1 MASSTTDLQVI
12 QPGRLVDGL
21 GDPPT
26 EGTAVVLRGSR
37 ILWVGPREQL
47 GERSGPLG
55 GLDAGDEPRVLDF
68 PQATLVPGLID
79 CHTHT
84 NMPGDGRTGKE
95 VDQETDDIRLLRS
108 ARNVRLALESGV
120 TTLADC
126 GAWNRTGFSLR
137 EGVGLGLVDGPRVL
151 VAGRPVTITGGHLW
165 FMGGE
170 ADGPEGA
177 RRQVRQLI
185 KEGADLIKVVAS
197 GGSTVTSDPY
207 RPSLTVSELKAA
219 TEEAHN
225 RSRPVAA
232 HCRSTVSINNALE
245 AGVDM
250 IFHCAFYDPDGS
262 HRFDQATAER
272 LAASGVWVNPTL
284 FLGTL
289 RLALL
294 RQKRV
299 EEDLSPEES
308 AALDLLEQGRRARME
323 QFGRLIEMGVNL
335 VGGSDA
341 GWGLYQFGD
350 FQGELLT
357 MKEAGLSPMQAILAG
372 TRNTAA
378 ALGILDS
385 AGTVEAGKEAD
396 LLLVEGN
403 PVEDINA
410 LRRVVA
416 VFHAGRRVE
425 GST

>member
-1 MASSTTDLQVI
+1 MASATTDLQVI

-21 GDPPT
+21 GETPT
-26 EGTAVVLRGSR
+26 EGAAVVVRGGH
-37 ILWVGPREQL
+37 ILWVGPRERL
-47 GERSGPLG
+47 GDRNGPLDG
-55 GLDAGDEPRVLDF
+55 PNAGKEPQVLDF
-68 PQATLVPGLID
+68 PQATLLPGLVD
-79 CHTHT
+79 THTHT

-95 VDQETDDIRLLRS
+95 VDQEGDDLHLLRS

-137 EGVGLGLVDGPRVL
+137 QGLDLGLIDGPRVL
-151 VAGRPVTITGGHLW
+151 VAGRPITITGGHLW

-170 ADGPEGA
+170 ADGPEGT

-197 GGSTVTSDPY
+197 GGSTVTSDPF
-207 RPSLTVSELKAA
+207 RPSLNVSELKAA

-245 AGVDM
+245 AGVDL

-272 LAASGVWVNPTL
+272 LVASGVWVNPTL
-284 FLGTL
+284 HLGTL
-289 RLALL
+289 RLSML
-294 RQKRV
+294 RYKRGEGDLPA
-299 EEDLSPEES
+299 EELAS
-308 AALDLLEQGRRARME
+308 LDLLEQGRRARME

-335 VGGSDA
+335 VGGSDS
-341 GWGLYQFGD
+341 GWGLYRFGD
-350 FQGELLT
+350 FQGELLA

-372 TRNTAA
+372 TRNAA
-378 ALGILDS
+378 ISLGIQES
-385 AGTVEAGKEAD
+385 VGTVEAGKEAD

-403 PVEDINA
+403 PVDDITA

-416 VFHAGRRVE
+416 VFHGGRRVE
-425 GST
+425 GSA

>member
-1 MASSTTDLQVI
+1 MASSTADLQVI
-12 QPGRLVDGL
+12 QPGQLIDGL
-21 GDPPT
+21 SETPA
-26 EGTAVVLRGSR
+26 EGTAVVLQGSR
-37 ILWVGPREQL
+37 IHWVGPREQL
-47 GERSGPLG
+47 RSRSGPLD
-55 GLDAGDEPRVLDF
+55 GLADGSEPQVLDL
-68 PQATLVPGLID
+68 PQATLLPGLID

-95 VDQETDDIRLLRS
+95 VDCETDDIRLLRS
-108 ARNVRLALESGV
+108 ARNVRRALESGV

-137 EGVGLGLVDGPRVL
+137 QGLAMGLVDGPRVL

-185 KEGADLIKVVAS
+185 KEGADLIKLVAS
-197 GGSTVTSDPY
+197 GGSTVTSDPF
-207 RPSLTVSELKAA
+207 RPSLTVSELKAG

-284 FLGTL
+284 HLGTL
-289 RLALL
+289 RLGML
-294 RQKRV
+294 RQKRI
-299 EEDLSPEES
+299 EEDLSAEES
-308 AALDLLEQGRRARME
+308 ADLDKLEQGRRARME

-350 FQGELLT
+350 FQGELLS

-378 ALGILDS
+378 ALGVLDS
-385 AGTVEAGKEAD
+385 VGTIEAGKEAD

-403 PVEDINA
+403 PVEGLAA

-416 VFHAGRRVE
+416 VFHGGRRVKC
-425 GST
+425 TA

>member
-1 MASSTTDLQVI
+1 VASSTTDLQVI
-12 QPGRLVDGL
+12 QPGWLVDGL
-21 GDPPT
+21 GETST
-26 EGTAVVLRGSR
+26 EGAAVVLRGNR

-47 GERSGPLG
+47 GERNGPLG
-55 GLDAGDEPRVLDF
+55 GLDAGNEPRVLEF
-68 PQATLVPGLID
+68 PQATLLPGLID

-84 NMPGDGRTGKE
+84 NMPGDGRSGKE
-95 VDQETDDIRLLRS
+95 VDEETDDIRLLRS
-108 ARNVRLALESGV
+108 ARNVRRALMSGV

-126 GAWNRTGFSLR
+126 GSWNRTGFSLQQALS
-137 EGVGLGLVDGPRVL
+137 LGLVDGPRVL

-197 GGSTVTSDPY
+197 GGSTATSDPF
-207 RPSLTVSELKAA
+207 RPSLTVSELQAA

-250 IFHCAFYDPDGS
+250 IFHCAFFDPDGS
-262 HRFDQATAER
+262 RRFDQATAER
-272 LAASGVWVNPTL
+272 LAASGVWINPTL
-284 FLGTL
+284 HLGTL

-294 RQKRV
+294 CHKRGR
-299 EEDLSPEES
+299 EDLPAEDL
-308 AALDLLEQGRRARME
+308 AAIDLLEQGRRARVD

-335 VGGSDA
+335 VGGSDC

-350 FQGELLT
+350 FQGELLA
-357 MKEAGLSPMQAILAG
+357 MKEAGLTPMQAILAG
-372 TRNTAA
+372 TRNTAN

-385 AGTVEAGKEAD
+385 VGTIEAGKDGD

-403 PVEDINA
+403 PVENLAA

-416 VFHAGRRVE
+416 VFHGGRRVE
-425 GST
+425 GPA

>member
-1 MASSTTDLQVI
+1 VASSTTDLQVI
-12 QPGRLVDGL
+12 QPGRLVDGFSET
-21 GDPPT
+21 PA

-37 ILWVGPREQL
+37 ILWVGPREL
-47 GERSGPLG
+47 LRDRGGPFHE
-55 GLDAGDEPRVLDF
+55 LDNGSEPQVLDL
-68 PQATLVPGLID
+68 PQATLLPGLID

-137 EGVGLGLVDGPRVL
+137 QGLAMGLVDGPRVL

-185 KEGADLIKVVAS
+185 KEGADLIKLVAS
-197 GGSTVTSDPY
+197 GGSTATSDPF
-207 RPSLTVSELKAA
+207 RPSLTVRELKAA

-262 HRFDQATAER
+262 HRFDQGTAER
-272 LAASGVWVNPTL
+272 LAASGVWINPTL
-284 FLGTL
+284 HLGTL
-289 RLALL
+289 RLEVL
-294 RQKRV
+294 RRKRI
-299 EEDLSPEES
+299 EEDLSTEET
-308 AALDLLEQGRRARME
+308 AALDLLEHGCRARME

-335 VGGSDA
+335 AGGSDA
-341 GWGLYQFGD
+341 GWGLYEFGD
-350 FQGELLT
+350 FQGELLS

-378 ALGILDS
+378 ALGVLDS
-385 AGTVEAGKEAD
+385 VGTIEAGKEAD
-396 LLLVEGN
+396 LLLVDGN
-403 PVEDINA
+403 PVEDLTA

-416 VFHAGRRVE
+416 VFRGGRRVE
-425 GST
+425 CSA